1 MRVGVAFTPFETRAG
16 TILRLAS
23 RADALGLARVDV
35 AEAWTHDATILL
47 AEIAQTTERIGL
59 GASVLSVWGRTPAT
73 MALTAAGLQRCS
85 RGRFRLGIG
94 AVSPPLTEGFHG
106 IPWDAPVEQLRRTLT
121 AVRAP
126 SRIVSQNA
134 AIRGMW
140 ASRSSWATS
149 VNSQPIMSSAN
160 ARS

>member
-73 MALTAAGLQRCS
+73 MALAAAGL
-85 RGRFRLGIG
+85 
-94 AVSPPLTEGFHG
+94 
-106 IPWDAPVEQLRRTLT
+106 
-121 AVRAP
+121 
-126 SRIVSQNA
+126 
-134 AIRGMW
+134 
-140 ASRSSWATS
+140 
-149 VNSQPIMSSAN
+149 
-160 ARS
+160 